1 MTEYAWLIPLIPVLA
16 FVLIIAFGR
25 RLPGEGA
32 YVAIGAMLSSLG
44 MSVVL
49 AVQWFAHSAHLAHEI
64 EPFSRS
70 VNWMPGLNINMGYSV
85 DALSC
90 VMLLVVTVVASMVMI
105 YSVGYM
111 HGDKRYP
118 RYFAYLSLFSAAML
132 ALVVANNIL
141 LMFMSWEIV
150 GLTSYL
156 LIGFWFEKPSAMRAA
171 KKAFLVTRVGD
182 VGFLAGLILLFLY
195 TGSFDLFGHTGIFEN
210 LDKLVGFVHIGQLA
224 IPMAMAGLLLFC
236 GAVGKSAQFPLHVWL
251 PDAME
256 GPTPVSALIHAATM
270 VAAGVYLVARM
281 YPVFLSDTS
290 HMALNVVAYT
300 GAFTAL
306 LAASIGIAQNDIKRV
321 LAYSTVSQLGYMIMA
336 LGVFGYVAAIFHLMT
351 HAFFKAQ
358 LFLGSGSVIHGT
370 GTQDIREM
378 GGLRKKMPVTYWT
391 FLISTLSL
399 CGIPFVTAG
408 GWSKEEILTV
418 AFYTNPIVFWCGVLG
433 AFTTSFY
440 MFRLIY
446 KTFHGEPRNHE
457 VHAHESPKVMLVPL
471 VILATLAV
479 VAGFV
484 GTPFH
489 NAFEHSIAP
498 VLGHHYEE
506 VVAGELRTG
515 FVHRAGWEPGTI
527 PMAEAHRILDNA
539 LRAFNVPVFLI
550 GTFAAFFGIFLATII
565 WKWELCDLKKL
576 EPAFGWLAKIVENK
590 YYIDEI
596 YNATIIRALMIA
608 AAVMYWFDKWVI
620 DYAIVNGVGY
630 LTMVAST
637 AWGWFDRTIVDG
649 LVNLVAWITGFVGRS
664 IRYLQTGVA
673 QQYVFL
679 LVAAVILISLATL
692 GAAFLNHTEA
702 AWIPI
707 SFRF

>member
-1 MTEYAWLIPLIPVLA
+1 MVDFAWLIPLIPVLA
-16 FVLIIAFGR
+16 FALIIAFGR

-32 YVAIGAMLSSLG
+32 YVAIGAMLASLV

-49 AVQWFAHSAHLAHEI
+49 AAQWFARVAGMERAGHEI

-70 VNWMPGLNINMGYSV
+70 VNWMPGLHVNMGYSV

-90 VMLLVVTVVASMVMI
+90 VMLLVVTIVASMVMI

-118 RYFAYLSLFSAAML
+118 RYFAYMSLFSAAML
-132 ALVVANNIL
+132 ALVVANNML

-182 VGFLAGLILLFLY
+182 VGFLAGLILLFLH
-195 TGSFDLFGHTGIFEN
+195 TGSLDLFGPAGIFEN
-210 LDKLVGFVHIGQLA
+210 LNKMQGLMHFGPWMISLS
-224 IPMAMAGLLLFC
+224 AMAALLLFC
-236 GAVGKSAQFPLHVWL
+236 GAIGKSAQFPLHVWL

-290 HMALNVVAYT
+290 GLALHVVAYV

-306 LAASIGIAQNDIKRV
+306 FAASIGIAQNDIKRV

-358 LFLGSGSVIHGT
+358 LFLGSGSIIHGT

-378 GGLRKKMPVTYWT
+378 GGLRKKMPWTYWT

-399 CGIPFVTAG
+399 CGIPFITAG

-418 AFYTNPIVFWCGVLG
+418 AWHTNPIVFWAGALG

-440 MFRLIY
+440 MFRLVY
-446 KTFHGEPRNHE
+446 KTFHGEPRKPE
-457 VHAHESPKVMLVPL
+457 IHAHESPKVMLVPL
-471 VILATLAV
+471 VILSTLAV

-484 GTPFH
+484 GTPFK
-489 NAFEHSIAP
+489 NLFEHNMAP
-498 VLGHHYEE
+498 VLGSFE
-506 VVAGELRTG
+506 AMLPELPHG
-515 FVHRAGWEPGTI
+515 FFMPA
-527 PMAEAHRILDNA
+527 
-539 LRAFNVPVFLI
+539 FLI
-550 GTFAAFFGIFLATII
+550 GTCAALAGIGLATII
-565 WKWELCDLKKL
+565 WLKPILRIEKL
-576 EPAFGWLAKIVENK
+576 EPYFGWLAKLVENK

-608 AAVMYWFDKWVI
+608 AAVMYWFDRWVI
-620 DYAIVNGVGY
+620 DYVIVNGVGY
-630 LTMVAST
+630 LTVLASRV
-637 AWGWFDRTIVDG
+637 WGWFDRTVVDG
-649 LVNLVAWITGFVGRS
+649 IVNLVGWTTGFVGRS
-664 IRYLQTGVA
+664 IKYLQTGVA

-679 LVAAVILISLATL
+679 LVVAVVFISLAAF

-702 AWIPI
+702 AWIPHI

>member
-1 MTEYAWLIPLIPVLA
+1 MQAGWKNNMTEYAWLIPLIPVLA
-16 FVLIIAFGR
+16 FALIIAFGR

-32 YVAIGAMLSSLG
+32 YVAIAAMLASLG

-49 AVQWFAHSAHLAHEI
+49 AGQWFARVAGLEHV

-70 VNWMPGLNINMGYSV
+70 VNWMPGLNVNMGYSV

-90 VMLLVVTVVASMVMI
+90 IMLLVVTVVASMVMI

-118 RYFAYLSLFSAAML
+118 RYFAYLSLFSASML
-132 ALVVANNIL
+132 ALVIANNIL

-182 VGFLAGLILLFLY
+182 VGFLAGMILLFLY
-195 TGSFDLFGHTGIFEN
+195 TKSFDLFGKTGVFEN
-210 LDKLVGFVHIGQLA
+210 LDKLTGFVHVGQLA
-224 IPMAMAGLLLFC
+224 IPMAAMAGLLLFC
-236 GAVGKSAQFPLHVWL
+236 GAIGKSAQFPLHVWL

-281 YPVFLSDTS
+281 YPVFLADTS
-290 HMALNVVAYT
+290 GMALHVVAYI

-306 LAASIGIAQNDIKRV
+306 FAATIGIAQNDIKRV

-336 LGVFGYVAAIFHLMT
+336 LGVFGYAAAMFHLMT
-351 HAFFKAQ
+351 HAFFKSQ

-378 GGLRKKMPVTYWT
+378 GGLRKKMPWTYWT

-399 CGIPFVTAG
+399 CGIPFITAG

-418 AFYTNPIVFWCGVLG
+418 AFHTNPIVFWAGAIG
-433 AFTTSFY
+433 AFMTSFY
-440 MFRLIY
+440 MFRLVY
-446 KTFHGEPRNHE
+446 KTFHGEPRKAD
-457 VHAHESPKVMLVPL
+457 VHAHESPKVMLAPL

-484 GTPFH
+484 GTPFK
-489 NAFEHSIAP
+489 NLFEHSMAP
-498 VLGHHYEE
+498 VLGSFAGVLEE
-506 VVAGELRTG
+506 KL
-515 FVHRAGWEPGTI
+515 
-527 PMAEAHRILDNA
+527 AEAHMA
-539 LRAFNVPVFLI
+539 AGFFMPVFLI
-550 GTFAAFFGIFLATII
+550 GTCAALAGIGLATII
-565 WKWELCDLKKL
+565 WYKPILKIEKL
-576 EPAFGWLAKIVENK
+576 EPYFGWLAKLVENK

-596 YNATIIRALMIA
+596 YQATIIRAMMIA
-608 AAVMYWFDKWVI
+608 AAVMYWFDRWVI
-620 DYAIVNGVGY
+620 DYAIVNGVAY
-630 LTMVAST
+630 LTVVVSAV
-637 AWGWFDRTIVDG
+637 WGWFDRTIVDG
-649 LVNLVAWITGFVGRS
+649 IVNLVGWVTGFAGRC
-664 IRYLQTGVA
+664 IRHLQTGVA
-673 QQYVFL
+673 QQYIFL
-679 LVAAVILISLATL
+679 LVVAVVFISLAAL
-692 GAAFLNHTEA
+692 GVTVVTGSNPEA
-702 AWIPI
+702 AWIPHI